1 MKKSNQNK
9 KEKKSPANGGR
20 PDLGHV
26 RCKIRVAIAVAN
38 TPATQ
43 VTTVGDL
50 RPDSSGLI
58 WVSTIASLSDM
69 FRYIR
74 LNTFSVK
81 LWPAVSS
88 SYAATTYW
96 PSSFVY
102 IAPFGTVD
110 PSTAADI
117 EANPKLMGPLS
128 MPYVMPVSASVVTS
142 QYVPREC
149 MSALKVRNGDFT
161 IAAQTDRP
169 GCLLT
174 QQDGA
179 QTSYGRVYIVK
190 RAAGSGTSTN
200 YDCQMD
206 MDVSFFDIVDPAT
219 LTRLM
224 EHRTNPVVQIDPD
237 FLQAAVANY
246 SALAMVKSPSRFVE
260 SDSKDELMEK
270 LKKLLS

>member
-1 MKKSNQNK
+1 MKKSKQNK
-9 KEKKSPANGGR
+9 TKNSASKGR

-26 RCKIRVAIAVAN
+26 RCKIRVVIAVAN

-58 WVSTIASLSDM
+58 WVSTVASLSDM

-74 LNTFSVK
+74 LNTFSVRM
-81 LWPAVSS
+81 WPAVSS

-96 PSSFVY
+96 PSAFVY

-110 PSTAADI
+110 PSTSADV
-117 EANPKLMGPLS
+117 EANPKLMGAMS
-128 MPYVMPVSASVVTS
+128 MPYVMPISSTVASSQFVPKECVSS
-142 QYVPREC
+142 
-149 MSALKVRNGDFT
+149 LKVRNSDFT

-179 QTSYGRVYIVK
+179 QTSYGRVYIIK

-224 EHRTNPVVQIDPD
+224 EHRTNPSVEFDPH
-237 FLQAAVANY
+237 FLQTAISNY
-246 SALAMVKSPSRFVE
+246 SASAMVKSPSTFPTA
-260 SDSKDELMEK
+260 DSKDELLQK
-270 LKKLLS
+270 LRKLLEP